1 MTQPEPPPS
10 RTTPPV
16 RRALTRRQRTW
27 RAIGIAA
34 AGLLGLSVVA
44 ANFVRVP
51 YVIISP
57 GEATP
62 LGDDVVSISGAPT
75 FDHDGNLLFL
85 TVRVSNRDPTVLRWL
100 FAELDGNVT
109 VTKKEAV
116 IGCASY
122 EQNADLQNL
131 LMQESQDIAKTVA
144 LRRLGYEVPEATS
157 RIVIIDVLCGGPSEG
172 KLALGDE
179 IVALDG
185 TPVRELEDIRP
196 LIQAHRP
203 GEPIDVTVRRDGEEE
218 TIRVRLGKEPAVL
231 APTTTSEAP
240 APRGAFL
247 GIVSQKI
254 TDEDFP
260 LTIDID
266 TRRVS
271 GPSAGLAFTLA
282 IIDDLTRGDLTGGA
296 NVAVTGSILPN
307 GDVAP
312 VGGVAQKA
320 IAARRSGATLML
332 VPACAPP
339 EPRACEASEARA
351 FADGMKVVI
360 VEDIGDALKA
370 LERFGGDP
378 IPPRPTTEPA
388 T

>member
-1 MTQPEPPPS
+1 ME
-10 RTTPPV
+10 
-16 RRALTRRQRTW
+16 
-27 RAIGIAA
+27 
-34 AGLLGLSVVA
+34 
-44 ANFVRVP
+44 
-51 YVIISP
+51 
-57 GEATP
+57 
-62 LGDDVVSISGAPT
+62 
-75 FDHDGNLLFL
+75 
-85 TVRVSNRDPTVLRWL
+85 
-100 FAELDGNVT
+100 
-109 VTKKEAV
+109 
-116 IGCASY
+116 
-122 EQNADLQNL
+122 
-131 LMQESQDIAKTVA
+131 ESQDIAKTVA
-144 LRRLGYEVPEATS
+144 LRRLGYEIPETTS
-157 RIVIIDVLCGGPSEG
+157 RIVITDVLCGGPSEG
-172 KLALGDE
+172 KLAIGDE
-179 IVALDG
+179 LVAFDG
-185 TPVRELEDIRP
+185 SPVRELEDIRP

-218 TIRVRLGKEPAVL
+218 TIRVRLGKEPAAL
-231 APTTTSEAP
+231 APTTTSEEP

-260 LTIDID
+260 LTIEID
-266 TRRVS
+266 TQRVS

-339 EPRACEASEARA
+339 LPRTCEAREARA
-351 FADGMKVVI
+351 KADGMKVVI
-360 VEDIGDALKA
+360 VEDIGDALQA

-378 IPPRPTTEPA
+378 IPPRPAPEAA